1 MGYTSREQ
9 VGKDRHR
16 REANAHMSRHNAKLM
31 AVGLDKDAVSWA
43 HGDGSFDDVVSRLI
57 SKVWALGSSYLR
69 PASDVNAALPLGSSQ
84 VIGDV
89 VVGATPYRR
98 SSKLAS

>member
-43 HGDGSFDDVVSRLI
+43 HGDGSFDDVVSP
-57 SKVWALGSSYLR
+57 YLESVGAWVELP
-69 PASDVNAALPLGSSQ
+69 PAGDVNAALPLGSSQ
-84 VIGDV
+84 VGGDV
-89 VVGATPYRR
+89 VVSAMPYRR
-98 SSKLAS
+98 SS